1 MESQLRGGGRERE
14 KDKGREYWER
24 KRGRHEPS
32 RIDKPIYTLVGFS
45 SSHLSSSFSVS
56 VQPLFAFSPS
66 LGPVSSPPLSVLQH
80 LSTPFRTPISP
91 CVSSFSRTP
100 LTFSK
105 ESSEWPPRFPP
116 FSRQRGG
123 VEFDTFMAVSSGFF
137 LPFFFLFHSR
147 TVFRRVSVIDR
158 IGKLLNSLSRYN
170 SIIQNF
176 QMGVIKGL
184 RWNFRGIVEN
194 KRGEE

>member
-1 MESQLRGGGRERE
+1 MNCNTSVWPSESLHCGKRDPIRPWKRVLMNGERASPFGPMLSYIYIPNSKPYTRIVLPHRERY
-14 KDKGREYWER
+14 RCFR
-24 KRGRHEPS
+24 F
-32 RIDKPIYTLVGFS
+32 LFS
-45 SSHLSSSFSVS
+45 
-56 VQPLFAFSPS
+56 
-66 LGPVSSPPLSVLQH
+66 
-80 LSTPFRTPISP
+80 
-91 CVSSFSRTP
+91 
-100 LTFSK
+100 
-105 ESSEWPPRFPP
+105 
-116 FSRQRGG
+116 
-123 VEFDTFMAVSSGFF
+123 
-137 LPFFFLFHSR
+137 PFFFLFHSR